1 MRTKAILG
9 TGFLYATV
17 DRGDVNAARVRRVL
31 AELTD
36 DILLPVTILV
46 ETSYLIQARLGHAA
60 MRQFVRQ
67 LQGSSLQLVSLTA
80 ADFARI
86 DELLTQYADLELD
99 FVDASVVTI
108 AERLRI
114 QRILTVD
121 QRDFRAIRPKHC
133 AYFDILPA

>member
-1 MRTKAILG
+1 
-9 TGFLYATV
+9 
-17 DRGDVNAARVRRVL
+17 
-31 AELTD
+31 
-36 DILLPVTILV
+36 
-46 ETSYLIQARLGHAA
+46 

-86 DELLTQYADLELD
+86 DELLTQYANLELD

-114 QRILTVD
+114 QR
-121 QRDFRAIRPKHC
+121 DFRAIRPKHC

>member
-1 MRTKAILG
+1 MREKAILD
-9 TGFLYATV
+9 TGFLYASV
-17 DRGDVNAARVRRVL
+17 DKGDANALRVKRVL
-31 AELTD
+31 ADLTG

-46 ETSYLIQARLGHAA
+46 ETSYLIQARVGHAA
-60 MRQFVRQ
+60 MRLFVRQ

>member
-1 MRTKAILG
+1 MRNTVLLD
-9 TGFLYATV
+9 TGFV
-17 DRGDVNAARVRRVL
+17 DKGDVNAPRVRRVL
-31 AELTD
+31 TDLTD

-60 MRQFVRQ
+60 MRLFVRQ
-67 LQGSSLQLVSLTA
+67 LQGSSLQLTSLMT

-86 DELLTQYADLELD
+86 DEILTQYADLELD
-99 FVDASVVTI
+99 FVDASVVAI

-133 AYFDILPA
+133 PYFDILPT